1 MKTNVKKC
9 GLTLR
14 EMVTDFPPSKLMEN
28 RWKLLMKQNYWGLTV
43 TSNLKWNSHVNNIVL
58 KSSKRIYLLVQLKR
72 AKVSI
77 QDIFQF
83 YSVCVRPVL
92 EYAST
97 VFHYSIPKYLSDE
110 IEHVQKRAL
119 RIVYPNLHYEDA
131 LIEAGMESL
140 HTRRQKP
147 AINFL
152 NRF

>member
-1 MKTNVKKC
+1 
-9 GLTLR
+9 
-14 EMVTDFPPSKLMEN
+14 MEN

-77 QDIFQF
+77 QDILQF
-83 YSVCVRPVL
+83 YSVCVRPIL

-119 RIVYPNLHYEDA
+119 RIVYPNLHDEDA

>member
-9 GLTLR
+9 GLTLQR
-14 EMVTDFPPSKLMEN
+14 DSNRFPPIEINGKPLEVVDEA
-28 RWKLLMKQNYWGLTV
+28 KPLGLTI
-43 TSNLKWNSHVNNIVL
+43 TSNLKWNSHLNNIVL
-58 KSSKRIYLLVQLKR
+58 KSSKRIYLQVQLKR

-83 YSVCVRPVL
+83 YSVCISPIL

-97 VFHYSIPKYLSDE
+97 VFHYSILKYLSDE
-110 IEHVQKRAL
+110 IERVQKRAH

-140 HTRRQKP
+140 HTRR
-147 AINFL
+147 
-152 NRF
+152 